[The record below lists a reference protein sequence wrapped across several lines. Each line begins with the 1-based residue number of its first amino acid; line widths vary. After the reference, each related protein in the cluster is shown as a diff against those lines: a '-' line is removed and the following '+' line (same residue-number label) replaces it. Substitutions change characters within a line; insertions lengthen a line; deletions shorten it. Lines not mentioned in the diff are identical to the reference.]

1 MLDESPRTHNKGI
14 RTMRI
19 PFTLLATSLAGLPSP
34 AETAPGSI
42 KDIVYARVDGHELKL
57 DLHLPGDKKKP
68 PLVVWVHGG
77 AWRSGSKDNPPLL
90 YLLNH
95 GYAIASVDYRLSPVA
110 KYPALIHDC
119 KGAIRWLRA
128 KAETHGY
135 NASRIGIAGSSAG
148 GHMVALIGVTNG
160 SRSHEGTVG
169 GNLQQSSNVQAIVD
183 LYGPTNF
190 LTILH
195 QSTPHGLSVRVPALK
210 LLLGE
215 RPEDAPE
222 LARLASPV
230 FHVDKSDPPL
240 LMLHGDQDPQ
250 VPINQ
255 SHELHA
261 AYKKLQLDSHLEVIH
276 GGVHGGHLFHDAVR
290 RKLVTKFLDAHLKKD
305 ATP

>member
-1 MLDESPRTHNKGI
+1 
-14 RTMRI
+14 
-19 PFTLLATSLAGLPSP
+19 
-34 AETAPGSI
+34 
-42 KDIVYARVDGHELKL
+42 
-57 DLHLPGDKKKP
+57 
-68 PLVVWVHGG
+68 
-77 AWRSGSKDNPPLL
+77 
-90 YLLNH
+90 
-95 GYAIASVDYRLSPVA
+95 
-110 KYPALIHDC
+110 
-119 KGAIRWLRA
+119 
-128 KAETHGY
+128 
-135 NASRIGIAGSSAG
+135 
-148 GHMVALIGVTNG
+148 MVALIGVTNG
-160 SRSHEGTVG
+160 SQSHEGSVG
-169 GNLQQSSNVQAIVD
+169 GNLAESSDVQAIVD

-190 LTILH
+190 LTILE

-215 RPEDAPE
+215 RPEDTPE

-261 AYKKLQLDSHLEVIH
+261 AYKKLKLDGHLEVIH

-290 RKLVTKFLDAHLKKD
+290 RKLVTKFLNAHLKKD